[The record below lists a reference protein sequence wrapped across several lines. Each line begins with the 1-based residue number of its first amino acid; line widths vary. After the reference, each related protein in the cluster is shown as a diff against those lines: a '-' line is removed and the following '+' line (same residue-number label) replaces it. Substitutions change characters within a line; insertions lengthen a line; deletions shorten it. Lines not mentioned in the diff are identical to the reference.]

1 MKFPESISAS
11 TFSSAF
17 SCFPPGLKSSSS
29 SLSQA
34 SLSRRAMWAA
44 NFVNSF
50 GGNWSIAFS
59 ISARLIKHISFRRTH
74 SQAFEY
80 PGRLW
85 SGPPSNLDSDARSD
99 GSLLFLSGVSL
110 IGCQALLSGIS
121 SVELICSATVFIRC
135 GVAGSVCVQ
144 RAVGVCVAA
153 SPWYLRVL
161 KLQPACRAKS
171 YKDQAKNSGI
181 HPDRQV
187 ASGPLILYA

>member
-11 TFSSAF
+11 IFSSAF

-135 GVAGSVCVQ
+135 GVAGSACVQ
-144 RAVGVCVAA
+144 RAVCVCVVPGVKASKVAA
-153 SPWYLRVL
+153 V
-161 KLQPACRAKS
+161 CRAKS

-187 ASGPLILYA
+187 ASGPLILHAS